1 MKTRRLVPLLLCVL
15 FFAAGAEIHHRSPAL
30 AYARAQQGPPDAPP
44 PTSPPSEPIILHG
57 TPPRMPPDFQGPPRG
72 TSPSRRFDAAATR
85 KDAAEL
91 AALASQIPSEVDLVS
106 KGVLPKDLDR
116 QLKEIQKLAKR
127 LRGEV
132 AR

>member
-1 MKTRRLVPLLLCVL
+1 
-15 FFAAGAEIHHRSPAL
+15 
-30 AYARAQQGPPDAPP
+30 
-44 PTSPPSEPIILHG
+44 
-57 TPPRMPPDFQGPPRG
+57 MPPDFEAPSRQ
-72 TSPSRRFDAAATR
+72 TSPSKHFDAAATR

-91 AALASQIPSEVDLVS
+91 AALASQIPSEVDRVS

-132 AR
+132 GR